1 VVVVVVPAVDL
12 LLLLLLMLPD
22 QLPVPT
28 LPDQVAQLISTR
40 ILLLLLPLF
49 K

>member
-1 VVVVVVPAVDL
+1 VVIVVVPAADL
-12 LLLLLLMLPD
+12 LLLMLLMLPD

-28 LPDQVAQLISTR
+28 LPDQVAKLLNTR
-40 ILLLLLPLF
+40 IPFLLLPLF